1 MQKFDKILLFY
12 KTTQEYYT
20 MFSEINLKEK
30 RISKGFSQTEI
41 ANLLNINRS
50 SYHSWESG
58 RAKPNQKHLTLL
70 SKILDVPVTYFESEY
85 NSYLQLSP
93 DNQVKAEEYVEE
105 LLLSQQTSNVTPLFS
120 VQVLSDIQLSAGLG
134 EGFFDEF
141 ETETVY
147 SNEEQ
152 YGYDIAAWIEGDSM
166 EPVYKSG
173 EVALIRSNGFDYDG
187 AVYALSWK
195 DSVYIKK
202 LYRDEDGFRMVSLNK
217 DYPEKFIPYE
227 DEPSIVGLVVGH
239 FMPVEGV

>member
-1 MQKFDKILLFY
+1 
-12 KTTQEYYT
+12 
-20 MFSEINLKEK
+20 MFSGNRLKKIRESKNL
-30 RISKGFSQTEI
+30 SQVEI
-41 ANLLNINRS
+41 ANFLKINRS
-50 SYHSWESG
+50 SYNSWESG
-58 RAKPNQKHLTLL
+58 RAKPNQKNL
-70 SKILDVPVTYFESEY
+70 SALAKILDVPVTYFESEF
-85 NSYLQLSP
+85 NIVNNYLQLSP
-93 DNQVKAEEYVEE
+93 ENQERADEYVEE
-105 LLLSQQTSNVTPLFS
+105 LLLSQQTPNVTPLFS

-134 EGFFDEF
+134 EGFFEEF

-147 SNEEQ
+147 SDEEQ

-187 AVYALSWK
+187 AVYALSWN

-227 DEPSIVGLVVGH
+227 DEPRIVGLVVEH

>member
-1 MQKFDKILLFY
+1 
-12 KTTQEYYT
+12 
-20 MFSEINLKEK
+20 MFSKERLKNRRNEK
-30 RISKGFSQTEI
+30 KLSQSEI
-41 ANLLNINRS
+41 ASKIGINRTAF
-50 SYHSWESG
+50 HNWENGKSI
-58 RAKPNQKHLTLL
+58 PNQKNLTALA
-70 SKILDVPVTYFESEY
+70 KILDVPVTYFESEY
-85 NSYLQLSP
+85 NIVNNYLQLSP
-93 DNQVKAEEYVEE
+93 NNQVKAEEYVEE

-120 VQVLSDIQLSAGLG
+120 VQVLSNVQLSAGLG

-166 EPVYKSG
+166 EPIYKSG

-187 AVYALSWK
+187 AVYALSWN

-227 DEPSIVGLVVGH
+227 DEPRIVGLVVGH
-239 FMPVEGV
+239 FMPVEGVQS

>member
-1 MQKFDKILLFY
+1 
-12 KTTQEYYT
+12 
-20 MFSEINLKEK
+20 MFSKERLKHRRNEK
-30 RISKGFSQTEI
+30 MLSQSEI
-41 ANLLNINRS
+41 ASMIGINRTAF
-50 SYHSWESG
+50 HNWENGKSI
-58 RAKPNQKHLTLL
+58 PNQKNLTTLA
-70 SKILDVPVTYFESEY
+70 KILDVPVTYFESEY
-85 NSYLQLSP
+85 NIVNNYLQLSP
-93 DNQVKAEEYVEE
+93 DNQAKAEDFVEE

-120 VQVLSDIQLSAGLG
+120 VQVLSDVQLSAGLG

-147 SNEEQ
+147 SDEEQ

-187 AVYALSWK
+187 AVYALSWN
-195 DSVYIKK
+195 DSIYIKK

-227 DEPSIVGLVVGH
+227 DEPRIVGLVVGH

>member
-1 MQKFDKILLFY
+1 RLKQRREN
-12 KTTQEYYT
+12 Q
-20 MFSEINLKEK
+20 NL
-30 RISKGFSQTEI
+30 SQVEV
-41 ANLLNINRS
+41 ANQLKINRS
-50 SYHSWESG
+50 SYNSWESG
-58 RAKPNQKHLTLL
+58 RAKPNKKNLTAIA
-70 SKILDVPVTYFESEY
+70 KILDVPVTYFESEY
-85 NSYLQLSP
+85 NIVNNYLQLSP
-93 DNQVKAEEYVEE
+93 DNQLKAEDYVEE
-105 LLLSQQTSNVTPLFS
+105 LLLSQQTSNVISLFS

-147 SNEEQ
+147 SDEEQ

-166 EPVYKSG
+166 EPIYKSG

-187 AVYALSWK
+187 AVYALSWN

-202 LYRDEDGFRMVSLNK
+202 LYRDEYGFRMVSLNK

-227 DEPSIVGLVVGH
+227 DEPRIVGLVVGH

>member
-1 MQKFDKILLFY
+1 
-12 KTTQEYYT
+12 
-20 MFSEINLKEK
+20 MFSKERLKNRRNEK
-30 RISKGFSQTEI
+30 KLSQSEI
-41 ANLLNINRS
+41 ASKIGINRTAF
-50 SYHSWESG
+50 HNWENGKSV
-58 RAKPNQKHLTLL
+58 PNQKNLTALA
-70 SKILDVPVTYFESEY
+70 KILDVPVTYFESEY
-85 NSYLQLSP
+85 NIVNNYLQLSP
-93 DNQVKAEEYVEE
+93 DNQAKAGDYVED

-147 SNEEQ
+147 SDEEQ

-195 DSVYIKK
+195 DSIYIKK

-227 DEPSIVGLVVGH
+227 DEPRIVGLVVGH